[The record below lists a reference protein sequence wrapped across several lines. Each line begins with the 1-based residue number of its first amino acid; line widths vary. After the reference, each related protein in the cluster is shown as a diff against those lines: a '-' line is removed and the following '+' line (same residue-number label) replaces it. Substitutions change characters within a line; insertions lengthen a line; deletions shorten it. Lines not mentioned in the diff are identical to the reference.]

1 VKLTPSYSV
10 RLGDKHKKMTR
21 GYCKDVE
28 VQLENHTINETF
40 FLFEL
45 RGVDLILGV
54 AWLATLGDVKV
65 KWEH

>member
-1 VKLTPSYSV
+1 
-10 RLGDKHKKMTR
+10 MTR